1 MFRIGEF
8 SRIARVSMR
17 LLRYYD
23 EIGLLR
29 PVRTD
34 PSNGYR
40 YYAVA
45 QLSQLNRI
53 LVLRDLG
60 LSLEQIARSIEDGV
74 SAQELRGMLLMRR
87 SDIEREMAEKAQA
100 LRLIESRIAAL
111 ESEGEGPPDDVL
123 IRAEPERR
131 MLSLRGRY
139 RSYTAAVARALEL
152 VREVPRQLPRGTL
165 GTFIGVTHSLEFE
178 PDDIDLELGFELH
191 AEPASP
197 ARLSDGAELGVSE
210 LPACPRVATC
220 VRIGPPDRA
229 HLTTARIGRSL
240 EAAGYRLAGPNR
252 EIFLKPLAPDRI
264 ADAVVE
270 MAFPIEPL

>member
-53 LVLRDLG
+53 LVLRELG
-60 LSLEQIARSIEDGV
+60 LSLEQIGRALEEGV

-87 SDIEREMAEKAQA
+87 SDIERAMAEEAQA

-111 ESEGEGPPDDVL
+111 ESEGEGPPDDVV
-123 IRAEPERR
+123 IRAEPKRR
-131 MLSLRGRY
+131 YLSLRGRY
-139 RSYTAAVARALEL
+139 PSFAAAVARALDM
-152 VREVPRQLPRGTL
+152 VREIPKQLPRGAL
-165 GTFIGVTHSLEFE
+165 GTFIGVTHSLE
-178 PDDIDLELGFELH
+178 
-191 AEPASP
+191 
-197 ARLSDGAELGVSE
+197 
-210 LPACPRVATC
+210 
-220 VRIGPPDRA
+220 
-229 HLTTARIGRSL
+229 
-240 EAAGYRLAGPNR
+240 
-252 EIFLKPLAPDRI
+252 
-264 ADAVVE
+264 
-270 MAFPIEPL
+270 

>member
-40 YYAVA
+40 YYAGA
-45 QLSQLNRI
+45 QLSRLNRI

-60 LSLEQIARSIEDGV
+60 LTLEQIGRALEETV
-74 SAQELRGMLLMRR
+74 SVRELRGMLLMRR
-87 SDIEREMAEKAQA
+87 SDIERAMAEQAQA
-100 LRLIESRIAAL
+100 LRLIESRITAL
-111 ESEGEGPPDDVL
+111 ESEGEGPPDDVV

-131 MLSLRGRY
+131 YLSLRDRY
-139 RSYTAAVARALEL
+139 RSFAAAVARALEM
-152 VREVPRQLPRGTL
+152 VREVPKQLPRGAL
-165 GTFIGVTHSLEFE
+165 GTFIGVTHSPEFE

-191 AEPASP
+191 GELESP
-197 ARLSDGAELGVSE
+197 PRLGDGAELGVSE
-210 LPACPRVATC
+210 LPACERVATC
-220 VRIGPPDRA
+220 VRVGPPDRA
-229 HLTTARIGRSL
+229 HLTTERIGRWL
-240 EAAGYRLAGPNR
+240 EATGYRLAGPNR
-252 EIFLKPLAPDRI
+252 EIFLKPPAPDRL
-264 ADAVVE
+264 ADSVVE

>member
-1 MFRIGEF
+1 
-8 SRIARVSMR
+8 MR
-17 LLRYYD
+17 LLRYYE

-60 LSLEQIARSIEDGV
+60 LSLEQIGRALQEGV

-87 SDIEREMAEKAQA
+87 SDIERAMAEQAQA

-111 ESEGEGPPDDVL
+111 ESEGEAPPDDVV
-123 IRAEPERR
+123 IRAEPPRR
-131 MLSLRGRY
+131 YLSLRSRY
-139 RSYTAAVARALEL
+139 RSFAAAVARALDM
-152 VREVPRQLPRGTL
+152 VREVPKQLPRGAL

-197 ARLSDGAELGVSE
+197 PRLNDGAELGVSD
-210 LPACPRVATC
+210 LPACERVATC
-220 VRIGPPDRA
+220 VRVGPPDRA
-229 HLTTARIGRSL
+229 HLTTARIGCWL
-240 EAAGYRLAGPNR
+240 EAGGYRLVGPNR
-252 EIFLKPLAPDRI
+252 EIFLKPPAPDRL
-264 ADAVVE
+264 ADSVVE